1 MLSVPTNNCLVNRSF
16 LFHGDK
22 YVSSVAHQYICHA
35 PGICQTPR
43 KSTFFQERTNGQQ
56 LSSHESISQM
66 KEAEIIS
73 FPRRLVVYNNAIDV
87 QKYSPHPMESDDLK
101 GLTHHSYSTTINGG
115 QPLDKLEQASTKGNT
130 GCFDQKIR
138 GQAPKAHLEERCK
151 VTENPA
157 YHIIYVPCLKKIVDS
172 PSVQGG
178 PQTSDC
184 FKSEEKVKAEMYK
197 TCQNGF
203 FPVRQ
208 KEFISENEVILL
220 KPSGYHTQRG
230 LPVPIAN
237 HDHSTHGIQ
246 SSPVETLTP
255 QTLHNDGELK
265 RHFAGST
272 WPRTTPLVDKNF
284 VELMKNDIRAPAV
297 VHVDSIENCLGEIA
311 NSPQQNSE
319 SIQQKRYHPTSAIA
333 ASKSRP
339 KFISSSHPPYGNSFS
354 VQRQIQGPDVPVVQ
368 HHLHTATA
376 FQGVQ
381 EHNPKAN
388 PHTCPPGKPFESARR
403 TKCASPDRIFE
414 DLPVRCPAASTGG
427 GLHQKANS
435 TIIPTPCVAF
445 PSASYARYRDKK
457 EMSSVYTFY
466 AESNTIQ
473 KEQQNAHSIDLSFK
487 GDGCS
492 QPTDLA
498 SKTSACECS
507 AQSQTNESEKVPIC
521 SALCLRYPNSGRG
534 YSQPLGSGKRCD
546 VTHLDSHEPQLL
558 YHPKPAP
565 LLLDFPRGQAHTQLP
580 SVCHHNHV
588 NVQALQ
594 TSNLHDEPKNT
605 RLPSES
611 CGINQSQYS
620 AFHSGFHQQQPNKSR
635 EDLASLGNHSQAL
648 LNHQM
653 WKQTSADNTCEPR
666 NPPCSS
672 DVMRRTPSF
681 LRVDRPSPSAVK
693 HISGKFNDSLKME
706 VPSCYISADSKLQ
719 DPPELEEK
727 QRSISPEEQE
737 RCQLKNKVKQ
747 SPELTKQSHNN
758 TYPEDT
764 VTRLITFVVGL
775 ETEILSPKKKRN
787 PPSPSVNLMQAASW
801 PQATVKPP
809 SGKPFD
815 SSATDCED
823 SVDMIRLER
832 VYYSVHTQSPSSREN
847 NRPALSSAPHL
858 TFNESGFDSQ
868 SWKFPVNGQLNRS
881 EWRLREVST
890 VEGKAGKKTKRSH
903 TNTTFLTSNPRKR
916 KGLVGDEKRD
926 ERRGA
931 KLRRPVR
938 ETVKMILEKKRYGM
952 LEGGPETEQH

>member
-1 MLSVPTNNCLVNRSF
+1 M
-16 LFHGDK
+16 
-22 YVSSVAHQYICHA
+22 
-35 PGICQTPR
+35 
-43 KSTFFQERTNGQQ
+43 
-56 LSSHESISQM
+56 M
-66 KEAEIIS
+66 EAEIIS

-87 QKYSPHPMESDDLK
+87 QKYSPHPIESDDLK

-115 QPLDKLEQASTKGNT
+115 QPLEKLEQTSTKGKT

-138 GQAPKAHLEERCK
+138 REAPKAHVDERCK

-172 PSVQGG
+172 LSVQGG
-178 PQTSDC
+178 PQTTDC
-184 FKSEEKVKAEMYK
+184 FKSEEKGKAEIYK
-197 TCQNGF
+197 ACQKSF

-208 KEFISENEVILL
+208 KEFISQNEVILL

-230 LPVPIAN
+230 LPVPVGN
-237 HDHSTHGIQ
+237 RDHSTHRIQ
-246 SSPVETLTP
+246 SSPVEKLTP

-284 VELMKNDIRAPAV
+284 VERITNDTRAPPV
-297 VHVDSIENCLGEIA
+297 VHIDSIENCPEEIS
-311 NSPQQNSE
+311 NSPLQKSE
-319 SIQQKRYHPTSAIA
+319 SIQQKRYHPTSVNVE
-333 ASKSRP
+333 SKSRP

-354 VQRQIQGPDVPVVQ
+354 IQRHIQGPDVPVVQ
-368 HHLHTATA
+368 HHLRTATA

-381 EHNPKAN
+381 ELNPNTN
-388 PHTCPPGKPFESARR
+388 PHTCPSGKPFESSKR

-414 DLPVRCPAASTGG
+414 DLPVRCTAASTGG
-427 GLHQKANS
+427 DRHQKANS
-435 TIIPTPCVAF
+435 AVIPTPYAAF
-445 PSASYARYRDKK
+445 PSASYASYRDKK

-466 AESNTIQ
+466 AESNTTQ
-473 KEQQNAHSIDLSFK
+473 KEQHNAHSIDLSFK

-492 QPTDLA
+492 QPTDFA
-498 SKTSACECS
+498 PQTSACGCS
-507 AQSQTNESEKVPIC
+507 AQSQTNESEKVTKC
-521 SALCLRYPNSGRG
+521 SALCLRHPNSGRS
-534 YSQPLGSGKRCD
+534 YSQPLESGKRSPD

-580 SVCHHNHV
+580 SVSHHNHI
-588 NVQALQ
+588 NVQVLQ
-594 TSNLHDEPKNT
+594 TSNLHDKPKNT

-611 CGINQSQYS
+611 CGIYQSQYS
-620 AFHSGFHQQQPNKSR
+620 AFHSRFHQQQPNKSR
-635 EDLASLGNHSQAL
+635 ADLASLGNHSQAL

-653 WKQTSADNTCEPR
+653 CKQTSADNTCEPR

-672 DVMRRTPSF
+672 DIMRRTPSF
-681 LRVDRPSPSAVK
+681 FRVDRPSPSAVK
-693 HISGKFNDSLKME
+693 HIPDKFNDSLKME
-706 VPSCYISADSKLQ
+706 VPGSYISADSKPQ
-719 DPPELEEK
+719 DHPELEEER
-727 QRSISPEEQE
+727 RSISPEEQE
-737 RCQLKNKVKQ
+737 RCQLKNKVEQ

-787 PPSPSVNLMQAASW
+787 PPSPSVNLMQAVSW

-832 VYYSVHTQSPSSREN
+832 VYYSAHPQSPSSREN

-858 TFNESGFDSQ
+858 MFNESGFDSQ

-903 TNTTFLTSNPRKR
+903 TNATFLTPNPRKR
-916 KGLVGDEKRD
+916 KGLVGDETRD

-938 ETVKMILEKKRYGM
+938 ETVKMILEKKRYARRWSGD
-952 LEGGPETEQH
+952 